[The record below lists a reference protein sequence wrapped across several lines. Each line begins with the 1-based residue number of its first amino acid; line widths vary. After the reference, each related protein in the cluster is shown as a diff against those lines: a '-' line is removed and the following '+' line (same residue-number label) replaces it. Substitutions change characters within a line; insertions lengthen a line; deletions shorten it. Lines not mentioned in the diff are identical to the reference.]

1 MSFFEELLGCQPLVV
16 KTGDGLRHAKF
27 FGGKKYAIIFDDL
40 DWKNENMGREHM
52 LHLLSGE
59 VTTTS
64 NIKHSSVLVP
74 KDTCRGLTS
83 NYSLHETYNFRS
95 EAIEAGKQGSKITCF
110 SRRLIEIHIHNIKLF
125 SNISTD
131 KSIFDSNLCKLK
143 EAVTANE
150 GAD

>member
-1 MSFFEELLGCQPLVV
+1 MLGCQPLVV
-16 KTGDGLRHAKF
+16 KTADVLRHASF
-27 FGGKKYAIIFDDL
+27 FKGKQYEIIYDDL
-40 DWKNENMGREHM
+40 DWKNENMAREYV
-52 LHLLSGE
+52 LHLISGE

-74 KDTCRGLTS
+74 KDTCGGLTS

-95 EAIEAGKQGSKITCF
+95 EAIEAGKQRSKITCF

-131 KSIFDSNLCKLK
+131 KSLLDSNLCKLK